1 METSSMDIQLTAR
14 NLEITPHLQEY
25 VDKKISKLDRYLPS
39 INEARVDL
47 RVENT
52 RSNSHSQV
60 AQLTIWIGKTVLRAE
75 ERTSDMFSA
84 IDEAV
89 DKMQRQISR
98 FNKRRQKRRQR
109 TEQEI
114 LPEVEETDEIEI
126 ARVKRFDVAPMSP
139 EEAIEQMEL
148 LGHQFF
154 LFLDMEEGDVNVVYR
169 RKDGKYGLLVPQME

>member
-14 NLEITPHLQEY
+14 NIEITPHLQEY

-75 ERTSDMFSA
+75 ERASDMFSA
-84 IDEAV
+84 IDQTV

-98 FNKRRQKRRQR
+98 FNKRRQNRRHR
-109 TEQEI
+109 AEQEI
-114 LPEVEETDEIEI
+114 LPEIEETDEIEI
-126 ARVKRFDVAPMSP
+126 ARVKRFDVEPMSP

-148 LGHQFF
+148 LGHQFYVF
-154 LFLDMEEGDVNVVYR
+154 QDEGGDLSVVYR

>member
-14 NLEITPHLQEY
+14 NLEVTPHLQEY
-25 VDKKISKLDRYLPS
+25 VEKKISKLDRYLPS

-52 RSNSHSQV
+52 RSNSHSQI
-60 AQLTIWIGKTVLRAE
+60 AQLTIWIGKTVLRSE
-75 ERTSDMFSA
+75 ERDSDMFSA

-98 FNKRRQKRRQR
+98 FNKRRRNRRQR
-109 TEQEI
+109 AEQEI
-114 LPEVEETDEIEI
+114 LPEIEETDEIEI
-126 ARVKRFDVAPMSP
+126 ARVKRFDVEPMSP
-139 EEAIEQMEL
+139 EEAIDQMEL
-148 LGHQFF
+148 LGHQFYVF
-154 LFLDMEEGDVNVVYR
+154 QDEDGVLSVVYG

>member
-14 NLEITPHLQEY
+14 NIEITPHLQEY

-75 ERTSDMFSA
+75 ERASDMFSA
-84 IDEAV
+84 IDQTV

-98 FNKRRQKRRQR
+98 FNKRRQNRRHR
-109 TEQEI
+109 AEQEI
-114 LPEVEETDEIEI
+114 LPEIEETDEIEI
-126 ARVKRFDVAPMSP
+126 ARVKRFGGCRERVNYRYGQCSC
-139 EEAIEQMEL
+139 IRYSSL
-148 LGHQFF
+148 LY
-154 LFLDMEEGDVNVVYR
+154 GD
-169 RKDGKYGLLVPQME
+169 RKSC